1 MGFLDRMVSDLV
13 KSSTGYNVRPLIRML
28 GAKRLLTLG
37 GAAVAGAAL
46 SDRMQQRDGASPPPG
61 PLPTG
66 TPGPGPLPTSTPGPG
81 PLPAAPPPPPGPVP
95 TVTPTGAIP
104 PPPPIPVAPPP
115 PPPASP
121 ASPGGSPSAEGDQ
134 GGEASVSPALV
145 SPALTLA
152 GVRTVIAAALAD
164 GVLADVER
172 AVIDQHLENPELST
186 EQAAQARADF
196 DAPLAPAAL
205 AAMVDDSAGAE
216 VLYRLAAAVIL
227 ADDTVTSDE
236 RAWLDSF
243 ATALGFDAATKSAIE
258 ASLVFGR

>member
-1 MGFLDRMVSDLV
+1 MGFLDRMVSDLI
-13 KSSTGYNVRPLIRML
+13 KSSTGYNVRPLIRMI

-46 SDRMQQRDGASPPPG
+46 SDRMQQRDGAAPPPR

-66 TPGPGPLPTSTPGPG
+66 TPGPGPLPMSTPGPG
-81 PLPAAPPPPPGPVP
+81 PLPTAPPPPPGPLP

-104 PPPPIPVAPPP
+104 PPPPL
-115 PPPASP
+115 
-121 ASPGGSPSAEGDQ
+121 PGGSPSKEGDER
-134 GGEASVSPALV
+134 GEAAMLPAL

-172 AVIDQHLENPELST
+172 TVIDRHLENPELST
-186 EQAAQARADF
+186 EQAALARADF
-196 DAPLAPAAL
+196 DAPLTPAAL
-205 AAMVDDSAGAE
+205 AAMVDDSAEAE
-216 VLYRLAAAVIL
+216 MLYRLAAAVML

-236 RAWLDSF
+236 RVWLDTF
-243 ATALGFDAATKSAIE
+243 GTALGFDAPTKSAIE